1 MAGTRKLL
9 GLPSITTGMSIFPPP
24 TTAPA
29 GWYPDPTNGGTRY
42 FDGRMWAPIQP
53 VFEEREAHPQL
64 PLRAAI
70 GALGVLVA
78 SLLVG
83 RTLGALLA
91 ELGPDVFGFAV
102 AVVIG
107 YGPSL
112 MWAWYVAR
120 RWGGGSPSSVGFKF
134 RWSDLGWGPLT
145 WLSAIASQLVMYGLV
160 VLFHIPITSNVEDV
174 SDPGIT
180 RIYQVATVLAAVVAA
195 PFVEELVFR
204 GVVLRGFLSR
214 LGPVPAI
221 ALQGL
226 LFGFAH
232 ADPVRG
238 AGNLGLGLVL
248 SGVGVALGTSAY
260 LLRRIGPT
268 IVAHAIFNGVVL
280 LIILSGLVDDSNKEL
295 GHVVGHVAGLLAAV
309 PWL

>member
-1 MAGTRKLL
+1 
-9 GLPSITTGMSIFPPP
+9 MSTFPPP

-42 FDGRMWAPIQP
+42 FDGRVWAPIQP
-53 VFEEREAHPQL
+53 VFEEREAHPHL
-64 PLRAAI
+64 PLAAAI

-83 RTLGALLA
+83 RTLGSLVADV
-91 ELGPDVFGFAV
+91 GPDVIGFAFAV
-102 AVVIG
+102 AIG
-107 YGPSL
+107 YGPSV
-112 MWAWYVAR
+112 MWAWYVMR
-120 RWGGGSPSSVGFKF
+120 RWGGGSPSAVGFKF
-134 RWSDLGWGPLT
+134 RWIDLGWGPLT
-145 WLSAIASQLVMYGLV
+145 WLSAVASQLVMYGVV

-174 SDPGIT
+174 SDPGVT

-195 PFVEELVFR
+195 PLVEELVFR

-214 LGPVPAI
+214 LGPVAAI

-232 ADPVRG
+232 SDPARG
-238 AGNLGLGLVL
+238 AGNLGLALVL

-268 IVAHAIFNGVVL
+268 VIAHAIFNGVVL
-280 LIILSGLVDDSNKEL
+280 IIILSGLLDDADKEL
-295 GHVVGHVAGLLAAV
+295 GQMVGHVAGLLAAV

>member
-1 MAGTRKLL
+1 
-9 GLPSITTGMSIFPPP
+9 MSTFPPP

-42 FDGRMWAPIQP
+42 FDGRVWAPIQP
-53 VFEEREAHPQL
+53 VFEEREAHPDL
-64 PLRAAI
+64 PLAAAM

-83 RTLGALLA
+83 RTLGSLVANV
-91 ELGPDVFGFAV
+91 GPDVIGFALAV
-102 AVVIG
+102 AIG
-107 YGPSL
+107 YGPSV
-112 MWAWYVAR
+112 MWAWYVMR
-120 RWGGGSPSSVGFKF
+120 RWGGGSPSAVGFKF
-134 RWSDLGWGPLT
+134 RWIDLGWGPLT
-145 WLSAIASQLVMYGLV
+145 WLSAVASQLVMYGVV

-174 SDPGIT
+174 SDPGVT

-195 PFVEELVFR
+195 PLVEELVFR
-204 GVVLRGFLSR
+204 GVVMRGFLSR
-214 LGPVPAI
+214 LGPVAAI

-232 ADPVRG
+232 SDPSRG
-238 AGNLGLGLVL
+238 AGNLGLALVL

-268 IVAHAIFNGVVL
+268 VIAHAIFNGVVL
-280 LIILSGLVDDSNKEL
+280 IIILSGLLDDADKEL
-295 GHVVGHVAGLLAAV
+295 GHVIGHLAGLLAAV